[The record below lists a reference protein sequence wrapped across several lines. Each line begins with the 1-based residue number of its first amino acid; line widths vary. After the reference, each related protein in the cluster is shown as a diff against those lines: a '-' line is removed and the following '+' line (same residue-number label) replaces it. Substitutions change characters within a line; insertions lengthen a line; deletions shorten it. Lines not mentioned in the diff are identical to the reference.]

1 MRGNYHVN
9 LVLRLGNVLKMI
21 CRKFLTVI
29 VILAQNEEIVYYDK
43 I

>member
-29 VILAQNEEIVYYDK
+29 VILAQNEEIVYHDK